1 MADFIADEADDVEFL
16 APVGNVHRIN
26 IVRPKSPRRA
36 VGHHGA
42 FRPTEPQIEEDA
54 PAELGLSENARLSHS
69 TSSGQAHSA
78 SSGQAHSTS
87 SGQAHSTSSGQALLT
102 SSGQAFTPGTPV
114 STASASVLARLYFQ
128 TVTPLIITDIFSLVF
143 SALLGIAAL
152 LALSTVWHPLGRA
165 AHVSPVHVL
174 AFLPLLAAYWYGGL
188 YPAIGMHPVVE
199 LQQITKLNTTAF
211 LAVMATLLITGD
223 TREWGAFFTVT
234 WLVSMA
240 AVPLARALSRQ
251 LCSGG
256 SWWGYPAVVIGSGR
270 HAADAVNAL
279 LSRPQSGLRPCGV
292 IDPAGRSIG
301 SVLGIPYLCSS
312 EDLRP
317 IVAYAV
323 VVLPDMPAA
332 SLTEVLDTYRN
343 RFPHLLVLSGVTGL
357 PSLWRDPRDC
367 GGGLAGVELPNKLL
381 LPWPRF
387 VKRATDLTLTTAAI
401 FLAWPLLA
409 GIALAVK
416 VTSRGPA
423 LFGHTRLGRNGR
435 RFTAWKFRTMRPD
448 ANAILQE
455 LLSTDP
461 GASAEWERDHKLRN
475 DPRVTCIGQWLRKT
489 SLDELP
495 QLWNVL
501 TGDMSLVGP
510 RPIVDAEIVRYGEI
524 FRLYAEVPP
533 GITGLWQV
541 SGRNN
546 TTYPERIRLDEFYVR
561 NWSPWLDL
569 HILVRT
575 IKTIVRREGAY

>member
-1 MADFIADEADDVEFL
+1 MTDFSADDADEVEFL
-16 APVGNVHRIN
+16 APMGTVHRIN
-26 IVRPKSPRRA
+26 IARSQPSRRP
-36 VGHHGA
+36 VGNHDA
-42 FRPTEPQIEEDA
+42 FRPLA
-54 PAELGLSENARLSHS
+54 PDDDDEGDISSPELGLTDAARLSFGPI
-69 TSSGQAHSA
+69 TS
-78 SSGQAHSTS
+78 
-87 SGQAHSTSSGQALLT
+87 
-102 SSGQAFTPGTPV
+102 V

-128 TVTPLIITDIFSLVF
+128 TVTPLIITDIFSLVL
-143 SALLGIAAL
+143 SSLLGLATL
-152 LALSTVWHPLGRA
+152 LAMSAVWHPLGRA
-165 AHVSPVHVL
+165 AHVAPVHVL
-174 AFLPLLAAYWYGGL
+174 AFLPLLCAYWYGGL
-188 YPAIGMHPVVE
+188 YPAIAMHPVVE

-223 TREWGAFFTVT
+223 IRGWGAFFSVT
-234 WLVSMA
+234 WALSLA
-240 AVPLARALSRQ
+240 AVPMARALGRRLYSA
-251 LCSGG
+251 GA
-256 SWWGYPAVVIGSGR
+256 WWGYPTVVIGSGR
-270 HAADAVNAL
+270 DATATVNAL
-279 LSRPQSGLRPCGV
+279 LARPQSGLRPCGV
-292 IDPAGRSIG
+292 IDPEGRSIG
-301 SVLGIPYLCSS
+301 SVSGVPYLCQLA
-312 EDLRP
+312 DVNP
-317 IVAYAV
+317 TVAYAV
-323 VVLPDMPAA
+323 VTLPDMPPANLVEA
-332 SLTEVLDTYRN
+332 LEGYRN

-367 GGGLAGVELPNKLL
+367 GGLAGVELRNKLL

-387 VKRATDLTLTTAAI
+387 VKRAADLGLTIAALVVASP
-401 FLAWPLLA
+401 FLAA
-409 GIALAVK
+409 IALAVK
-416 VTSRGPA
+416 LTSPGPV

-448 ANAILQE
+448 AKTILQQ

-461 GASAEWERDHKLRN
+461 GARAEWERDHKLRN
-475 DPRVTCIGQWLRKT
+475 DPRITCIGQWLRKT

>member
-1 MADFIADEADDVEFL
+1 MTDFIADDTDDIEFL
-16 APVGNVHRIN
+16 APVGKVHRIN
-26 IVRPKSPRRA
+26 AVKPKPTRRA
-36 VGHHGA
+36 VGNHEAFQPCVQEAEDGHGTSHSDQDQ
-42 FRPTEPQIEEDA
+42 TEA
-54 PAELGLSENARLSHS
+54 ARLSF
-69 TSSGQAHSA
+69 G
-78 SSGQAHSTS
+78 
-87 SGQAHSTSSGQALLT
+87 
-102 SSGQAFTPGTPV
+102 PITPV
-114 STASASVLARLYFQ
+114 STTSASVLTRLYFQ
-128 TVTPLIITDIFSLVF
+128 TVTPLLITDVFSLLL
-143 SALLGIAAL
+143 SASLGLTAL
-152 LALSTVWHPLGRA
+152 LALSAVWHPLGRA
-165 AHVSPVHVL
+165 AHVAPVHVL
-174 AFLPLLAAYWYGGL
+174 ALVPLLCAYWYGGL

-211 LAVMATLLITGD
+211 LVVMTTLLITGD
-223 TREWGAFFTVT
+223 TREWSAFFSVT
-234 WLVSMA
+234 WVVSMA
-240 AVPLARALSRQ
+240 AVPIARALSRR
-251 LCSGG
+251 LCSAG

-270 HAADAVNAL
+270 DATTTVNAL
-279 LSRPQSGLRPCGV
+279 LERPQSGLRLCGV

-301 SVLGIPYLCSS
+301 SVSGIPYLGQSGDV
-312 EDLRP
+312 EP
-317 IVAYAV
+317 TAAAYAV
-323 VVLPDMPAA
+323 VALPDMPPA
-332 SLTEVLDTYRN
+332 SLAEVLEAYRN
-343 RFPHLLVLSGVTGL
+343 RFPHLLVLSAVTGL

-367 GGGLAGVELPNKLL
+367 GGGLAGVELRNKLL

-387 VKRATDLTLTTAAI
+387 AKRAADLALTTAAL
-401 FLAWPLLA
+401 FVASPLLA
-409 GIALAVK
+409 AIALAVML
-416 VTSRGPA
+416 TSRGPI

-461 GASAEWERDHKLRN
+461 AARAEWERDHKLRN

-510 RPIVDAEIVRYGEI
+510 RPIVDAEIVRYGDV

-546 TTYPERIRLDEFYVR
+546 TTYPQRIQLDEFYVR

-575 IKTIVRREGAY
+575 IKTIIRREGAY